1 MVLPH
6 LAVQVDPEGHVTAMV
21 AVKYCNVTLLLCPL
35 AVMLTVAVA
44 LLPPSVPVM
53 AQLPALGT
61 RNIACPLLAVAVSTQ
76 LPSVAV
82 TVEPLSTLTTIHAAK
97 RSASSRLKII
107 RPPHC
112 FRMIILTVIFTVGVD
127 AAVKVSCASPWAVHR
142 TSELM

>member
-1 MVLPH
+1 M
-6 LAVQVDPEGHVTAMV
+6 
-21 AVKYCNVTLLLCPL
+21 LCPL
-35 AVMLTVAVA
+35 AVMLTVPVA
-44 LLPPSVPVM
+44 LLPPSVALI

-97 RSASSRLKII
+97 RSASNKLKII

-112 FRMIILTVIFTVGVD
+112 FRTMILTVIFTVGVA